1 MAEAYR
7 SIAHVE
13 KTHGRKGEVVV
24 VPARGLPLLLRVG
37 LRVVVVPPRLKGP
50 REFEVLRCA
59 DSSSGQLVSLRD
71 VDTIQEASELVGRT
85 VLARVADL
93 PEDLCLHDAQS
104 LLGRDVRD
112 VRLGEVGSIVEV
124 MRGPAND
131 VWVVEGSYGE
141 VLIPVVPQVVEGVPK
156 DGEPICVSLPGGL
169 VETDVDA

>member
-24 VPARGLPLLLRVG
+24 VPARGLPLLLREG

-50 REFEVLRCA
+50 REFEVLRCS
-59 DSSSGQLVSLRD
+59 DSANGQLVSLAG
-71 VDTIQEASELVGRT
+71 VTTIQAASGLVGRT

-93 PEDLCLHDAQS
+93 PEDLCLHDVES
-104 LLGRDVRD
+104 LLGRSVCDE
-112 VRLGEVGSIVEV
+112 RLGELGTIAEV

-131 VWVVEGSYGE
+131 VWVVTGRYGE
-141 VLIPVVPQVVEGVPK
+141 VLVPVVAHVVSHVAP
-156 DGEPICVSLPGGL
+156 DASPIDVSLPGGL
-169 VETDVDA
+169 VETDVEA